1 MRFRELIAVV
11 YTAVRVPDAI
21 ATLPATPGITYRG
34 MSGPPPRESFT
45 VSAVLPTSA
54 DPRIATENFT
64 ADRVAAIVTVTGR
77 FVGPLSRHPEERE
90 VAILPGTLLTPVGTV
105 TVAGL
110 TNPVVLLAEPGHA
123 PGLPPGR
130 DDLARVVREQ
140 VTHALAGPPAP
151 VRSPG
156 RFTPSAG
163 TPVPPADD
171 ADVWRLKVFYST
183 PFGDTKDGRQKLF
196 LLERDGVRYVPV
208 FRSLD
213 SMKAFYERM
222 NRAAY
227 MVLEGDVKTVM
238 DTNRSIELMRSTGI
252 VIDPFGDDPV
262 EIPPTA

>member
-1 MRFRELIAVV
+1 MW
-11 YTAVRVPDAI
+11 
-21 ATLPATPGITYRG
+21 
-34 MSGPPPRESFT
+34 
-45 VSAVLPTSA
+45 
-54 DPRIATENFT
+54 
-64 ADRVAAIVTVTGR
+64 
-77 FVGPLSRHPEERE
+77 
-90 VAILPGTLLTPVGTV
+90 
-105 TVAGL
+105 
-110 TNPVVLLAEPGHA
+110 
-123 PGLPPGR
+123 
-130 DDLARVVREQ
+130 Q
-140 VTHALAGPPAP
+140 
-151 VRSPG
+151 
-156 RFTPSAG
+156 
-163 TPVPPADD
+163 
-171 ADVWRLKVFYST
+171 LKVFYST